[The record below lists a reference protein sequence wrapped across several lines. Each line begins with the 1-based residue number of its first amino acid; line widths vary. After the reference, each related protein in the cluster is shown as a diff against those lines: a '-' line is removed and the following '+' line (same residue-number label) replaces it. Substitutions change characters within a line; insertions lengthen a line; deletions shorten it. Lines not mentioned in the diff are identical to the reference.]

1 MLDGSIVKV
10 HQDAMRSGLEKASEA
25 IGRSVGGLTSK
36 IHAKVDA
43 LGQLVKVV
51 LTPGQVHESQ
61 IAEAVFSNEYCDYF
75 LADKAYDIDNFR
87 VKLKLAGIH
96 PVIPSKLNRLYPTEH
111 DKHIYKERNIFE
123 RFFQKIKRFR
133 RIATRYDK
141 TARMYLTGIICT
153 DPADPAQFKL
163 LI

>member
-10 HQDAMRSGLEKASEA
+10 HQDAMRSCLEKTAEA
-25 IGRSVGGLTSK
+25 IGRCVGGLTSK

-61 IAEAVFSNEYCDYF
+61 VASEIFSGEYCDYF
-75 LADKAYDIDNFR
+75 LADKAYDIDAFR
-87 VKLKLAGIH
+87 TELKSTGIT
-96 PVIPSKLNRLYPTEH
+96 PVIPCKVNRLFPTEH
-111 DKHIYKERNIFE
+111 DKHIYKERNVVE

-141 TARMYLTGIICT
+141 TARMYLTGIIFVSILM
-153 DPADPAQFKL
+153 AIKL
-163 LI
+163 